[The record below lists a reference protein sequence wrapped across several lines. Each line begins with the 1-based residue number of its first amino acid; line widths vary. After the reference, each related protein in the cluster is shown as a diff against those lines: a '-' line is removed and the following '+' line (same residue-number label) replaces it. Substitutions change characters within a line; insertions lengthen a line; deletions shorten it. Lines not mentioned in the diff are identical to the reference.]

1 MEGGQLEECIERGKK
16 RRKKKWA
23 VSEQQDLNSQ
33 WGKVKLKRENRKLSS
48 LPCGSL
54 NGVKRRAVDIT
65 SNEQTEWS
73 KRRKEERDVCFA
85 VIPREL

>member
-1 MEGGQLEECIERGKK
+1 MKEGKK

-48 LPCGSL
+48 LSP
-54 NGVKRRAVDIT
+54 ADH
-65 SNEQTEWS
+65 
-73 KRRKEERDVCFA
+73 
-85 VIPREL
+85 